1 MAWAR
6 GSEVWLESSGT
17 YPPASE
23 ACGIKQEKLV
33 AWSGDS
39 EAHFRNEIVR
49 LVAWTRNSEVW
60 LNNSGTCA
68 LASEGCSDH

>member
-49 LVAWTRNSEVW
+49 LVA
-60 LNNSGTCA
+60 CY
-68 LASEGCSDH
+68 